1 MMKIGH
7 EKCERWHVH
16 VYVHFHLLEERQHKV
31 QERERESEREGEG
44 AMDTITSTIM
54 SRNRAWN
61 SMSTQKNT

>member
-1 MMKIGH
+1 MKNVRGGMCMSMFTSTCW
-7 EKCERWHVH
+7 KKDSTR
-16 VYVHFHLLEERQHKV
+16 YK
-31 QERERESEREGEG
+31 RERESEREGEG